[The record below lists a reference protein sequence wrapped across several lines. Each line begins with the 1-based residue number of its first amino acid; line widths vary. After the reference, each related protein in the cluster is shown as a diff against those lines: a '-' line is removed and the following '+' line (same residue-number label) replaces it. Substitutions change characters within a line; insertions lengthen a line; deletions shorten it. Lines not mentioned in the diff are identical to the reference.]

1 MTTNRSA
8 KLDEEPKITIVIP
21 ALNEERNIEKSLTT
35 LEEKLLTPHRVIV
48 VNDSSDD
55 RTAEIVERISG
66 DRPNIRLVNSSRP
79 RGITNALKSGFENVS
94 TPVTVVM
101 MADLCD
107 DPETVPRMYAKL
119 EEGYDLVC
127 ASRYMP
133 EGRRLGGLALQ
144 GFFSRHVCSSLRKLT
159 GIQTHDVSNA
169 FKMYRTEILRTTP
182 LEEAGF
188 ASSLEICVK
197 AFLKGYRITEVPT
210 IWKGRTAG
218 TSSFKM
224 LKVARSYFRWYL
236 WAILLRNHRF

>member
-1 MTTNRSA
+1 M
-8 KLDEEPKITIVIP
+8 DEEPKITIVIP
-21 ALNEERNIEKSLTT
+21 ALNEEVNIEKSLTM
-35 LEEKLLTPHRVIV
+35 LEEKLLIPHRVIV
-48 VNDSSDD
+48 VNDNSDD

-66 DRPNIRLVNSSRP
+66 DRPNIRMVNSSRP

-133 EGRRLGGLALQ
+133 EGRRLGGPALQ
-144 GFFSRHVCSSLRKLT
+144 GFFSWHVCSSLKKLT

-210 IWKGRTAG
+210 TWKGRTAG